1 MLPPSNLALQP
12 SPRQGLEPLF
22 CRTGHTDHQ
31 GWQFWAAQPLP
42 SPAQSPE
49 GLPQKP
55 GTRTEAEPASSR
67 LALPPMA
74 TWLATRESEAGTPT
88 AVPTGPGHRAA
99 AGWVARPHPLAPWSS
114 SSCCPRLP
122 VPARR
127 IPQLTSAA
135 LSAHQRHCGV
145 GTVPRSRRF
154 SAETKRWGRE
164 RGASGRG
171 RG

>member
-1 MLPPSNLALQP
+1 MLPPSNPAQGRGRGPCSLGPGTQTIRDGSSGQP
-12 SPRQGLEPLF
+12 SPCP
-22 CRTGHTDHQ
+22 
-31 GWQFWAAQPLP
+31 P
-42 SPAQSPE
+42 QSSAPE

-55 GTRTEAEPASSR
+55 GTRAGAEPASSR
-67 LALPPMA
+67 LALPPTA
-74 TWLATRESEAGTPT
+74 TWLTTGESEAGTPPT

-99 AGWVARPHPLAPWSS
+99 ASWMARPHPLAPWSS